1 MGFSGGIILRSRA
14 KKTNKKK
21 QYQLPTDSID
31 SLRFILLDRVD
42 LNCDCVV

>member
-14 KKTNKKK
+14 KKTKKK